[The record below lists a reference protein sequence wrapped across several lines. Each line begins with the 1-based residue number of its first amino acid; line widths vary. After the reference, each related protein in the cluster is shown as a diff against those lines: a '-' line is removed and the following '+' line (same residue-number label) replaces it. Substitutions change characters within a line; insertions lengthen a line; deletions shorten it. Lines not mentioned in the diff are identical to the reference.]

1 MAEPNID
8 PKIDAISIRPAATP
22 PDDWSA
28 FPTSPTIAP
37 KTASKSAWDAFPTSK
52 PDTSLTGYAT
62 DLGKSLISGV
72 GKGVAYLGG
81 LGGDLQSLAQAVDP
95 FEGLAKKF
103 DENFPEASKFLK
115 EESAKT
121 MKSPLMQKAGS
132 GDVPGVGGEGVGL
145 PTSDQIKAQIAD
157 KTGGFHEPETTP
169 GKYAEKVGEYVPAA
183 ALGPG
188 GLLRKLV
195 TQAAIP
201 AVGDETAGEL
211 TKGTKYEPYARA
223 AGGVFGGIGASLLS
237 RPGSAAQTIRSQL
250 PNGTT
255 EQHIDDALHLI
266 HDARTRGINL
276 SWPEAL
282 SQAAGRP
289 VLTDSMRILESSP
302 ETRTHMQDFF
312 AGRPQ
317 QFDQAA
323 LDEFARTA
331 PGTTTPS
338 SIGRQAGEAAG
349 EHLADVR
356 QTINHASEPFYQ
368 ASEGVLLTPQE
379 MTHVR
384 AIPGFDDALQAVR
397 DNPQINWRV
406 QHLPDNSVGVLNA
419 VKKQFDQAAENSAS
433 KFNPARNQEVQASNE
448 MAASALKRIGVAK
461 SADYETALQIQQ
473 QARERFLQPL
483 LDGPLGKIAK
493 KDATT
498 SKAIEALFPSNPLPN
513 SHHEV
518 STAVTALA
526 ARNPWAARQLVRA
539 YAESVWNDAAR
550 SLQSG
555 PNQGGAAKFA
565 TKIAGNAQ
573 QRENLRAAFE
583 ALPHAQTH
591 TIRTPTGVTT
601 IGTGPSGP
609 ELWDG
614 FQRFLQIAE
623 ATGQRQAIGSKTSFN
638 DAERKM
644 LEGSGVVGEAVKT
657 GLSPGKW
664 WTVINDKWSKWKLGS
679 NLNDLAGIFTNP
691 NSAALL
697 QRINRMPPRSQEAQ
711 VLAARLILQAEQS
724 AQDTSGSKRQ

>member
-1 MAEPNID
+1 MAEQSNLD
-8 PKIDAISIRPAATP
+8 TKIDAISIRPAAAP

-28 FPTSPTIAP
+28 FPTAPTVAP
-37 KTASKSAWDAFPTSK
+37 KAAPKAADSWDAFPTSK
-52 PDTSLTGYAT
+52 PDMSLTGYAT
-62 DLGKSLISGV
+62 DLGKSLVSGL

-81 LGGDLQSLAQAVDP
+81 MGGDLQSLAKSIDP
-95 FEGLAKKF
+95 FEDLAKKF
-103 DENFPEASKFLK
+103 DENFPEASKFMK

-145 PTSDQIKAQIAD
+145 PTSDQIKTQITD

-183 ALGPG
+183 VFGPG
-188 GLLRKLV
+188 SILRKLI

-223 AGGVFGGIGASLLS
+223 AGGVFGGVGASLLS
-237 RPGSAAQTIRSQL
+237 RPGSASQTVRAQL
-250 PNGTT
+250 PAGTT
-255 EQHIDDALHLI
+255 DQHIDDALHLI
-266 HDARTRGINL
+266 ADARARGVNL

-282 SQAAGRP
+282 SQASGRP

-323 LDEFARTA
+323 LDEFAHTA

-338 SIGRQAGEAAG
+338 SIGRQAGEAAQETVG
-349 EHLADVR
+349 DVR
-356 QTINHASEPFYQ
+356 KAINASSEPFYQ
-368 ASEGVLLTPQE
+368 ASESVLLTPQE
-379 MTHVR
+379 MAHVQ
-384 AIPGFDDALQAVR
+384 AIPGFDAALQAVR
-397 DNPQINWRV
+397 DNPQINWRI
-406 QHLPDNSVGVLNA
+406 QHLPDNSVGVLNE
-419 VKKQFDQAAENSAS
+419 VKKHFDQAAENSAS
-433 KFNPARNQEVQASNE
+433 KFNPARNQQVQASNE
-448 MAASALKRIGVAK
+448 MAASALKRIGIAK
-461 SADYETALQIQQ
+461 SANYETALEIQQ

-493 KDATT
+493 KDVTT
-498 SKAIEALFPSNPLPN
+498 RKAIEALFPSNPLPN

-550 SLQSG
+550 NLQSG
-555 PNQGGAAKFA
+555 PNHGGAAKFA
-565 TKIAGNAQ
+565 AKIAGNAQ

-583 ALPHAQTH
+583 ALPN
-591 TIRTPTGVTT
+591 GDV
-601 IGTGPSGP
+601 
-609 ELWDG
+609 LWNGID
-614 FQRFLQIAE
+614 RFLQIAE

-679 NLNDLAGIFTNP
+679 NLNDLARIFTDP

-697 QRINRMPPRSQEAQ
+697 RRINRMPPRSQEAQ

-724 AQDTSGSKRQ
+724 AQDTAGSKRQ